1 MSIFRLDS
9 PLMRGL
15 TKLADL
21 MLLNILAVACSIPI
35 ITLGASAS
43 ALYYAV
49 GHLQEDEGSPTRDFF
64 HAFRHNLKQATV
76 IWLILAVTGA
86 ALLFATLYYL
96 AVNMTGGTILLTI
109 TCLAWLL
116 WAFLFSWV
124 FPLQCKF
131 ENTVRNTLN
140 NALLLSLG
148 YFPRSLL
155 MAVINAVPVVLALLL
170 PWHFLAGGIVWLGI
184 WFSLAASINWR
195 LLKKPLER
203 LIASSEVQEQDDG
216 QA

>member
-21 MLLNILAVACSIPI
+21 MLLNILAVVCSIPI

-49 GHLQEDEGSPTRDFF
+49 GHLQEDEGTPARDFF
-64 HAFRHNLKQATV
+64 HAFRQNFAQATG
-76 IWLILAVTGA
+76 IWLILLVCGAV
-86 ALLFATLYYL
+86 LLLATLYYL
-96 AVNMTGGTILLTI
+96 SVDMAGSTILLTI
-109 TCLAWLL
+109 TCIAWLL
-116 WAFLFSWV
+116 WSFLFAWV

-131 ENTVRNTLN
+131 ENTVRRTIN

-148 YFPRSLL
+148 YVPRSLL
-155 MAVINAVPVVLALLL
+155 MAVINAVPVAVALLL
-170 PWHFLAGGIVWLGI
+170 PVYFVAGGIVWLGI

-195 LLKKPLER
+195 LLKKPLAR
-203 LIASSEVQEQDDG
+203 LIASSEVQEQDE

>member
-1 MSIFRLDS
+1 MSFFRLDS

-15 TKLADL
+15 SHLADL
-21 MLLNILAVACSIPI
+21 MLLNILAVVCSIPI
-35 ITLGASAS
+35 FTLGASAS

-49 GHLQEDEGSPTRDFF
+49 GHLQEDEGTPVRDFF
-64 HAFRHNLKQATV
+64 RAFRQNFAQATG
-76 IWLILAVTGA
+76 IWLILLVCAAV
-86 ALLFATLYYL
+86 LLLATLYYL
-96 AVNMTGGTILLTI
+96 SVNLAGSSILLAI

-116 WAFLFSWV
+116 WAFLFAWV

-131 ENTVRNTLN
+131 ENTVRRTIH

-155 MAVINAVPVVLALLL
+155 MAVLNAVPVAVALLL
-170 PWHFLAGGIVWLGI
+170 PAYFLAGGIVWLGI

-203 LIASSEVQEQDDG
+203 LIASSEVQEQDE

>member
-1 MSIFRLDS
+1 MSFFRLDS

-15 TKLADL
+15 SQLADL
-21 MLLNILAVACSIPI
+21 MLLNILAVICSIPI
-35 ITLGASAS
+35 FTIGASAS

-64 HAFRHNLKQATV
+64 QAFLQNFKKATI
-76 IWLILAVTGA
+76 IWLILAAIGA

-96 AVNMTGGTILLTI
+96 SVNMTGGTILLAI

-116 WAFLFSWV
+116 WSFLFSWA
-124 FPLQCKF
+124 FPLQSKF
-131 ENTVRNTLN
+131 ENTIRNTLN
-140 NALLLSLG
+140 NSLLLSLG

-155 MAVINAVPVVLALLL
+155 MAVLNAVPVVMALLL
-170 PWHFLAGGIVWLGI
+170 PWYFLAGGIVWLGL
-184 WFSLAASINWR
+184 WFALAASLNWR

-203 LIASSEVQEQDDG
+203 LMAASEVQEQDE

>member
-21 MLLNILAVACSIPI
+21 MLLNILAVVCSIPI
-35 ITLGASAS
+35 VTIGASAS
-43 ALYYAV
+43 ALYYAI

-64 HAFRHNLKQATV
+64 HAFRQNFKQATI

-96 AVNMTGGTILLTI
+96 AVNMTGGMILLTI
-109 TCLAWLL
+109 TCLAWLV
-116 WAFLFSWV
+116 WSFLFAWA
-124 FPLQCKF
+124 FPLQSKF
-131 ENTVRNTLN
+131 ENTIRNTLN

-155 MAVINAVPVVLALLL
+155 MAVINAVPMALALLL
-170 PWHFLAGGIVWLGI
+170 PWYFLAGGIVWLGI

-203 LIASSEVQEQDDG
+203 LIDSSEAQEQDL

>member
-21 MLLNILAVACSIPI
+21 MLLNILAVVCSIPI

-64 HAFRHNLKQATV
+64 HAFRQNLKQATV

-86 ALLFATLYYL
+86 VLLFATLYYL
-96 AVNMTGGTILLTI
+96 AVKMTGGMILLAI
-109 TCLAWLL
+109 TCLSWLV
-116 WAFLFSWV
+116 WSFLFAWT
-124 FPLQCKF
+124 FPLQSKF
-131 ENTVRNTLN
+131 ENTIRNTLN
-140 NALLLSLG
+140 NALLMSLA
-148 YFPRSLL
+148 YLPRSLL
-155 MAVINAVPVVLALLL
+155 MAVINAVPVVMALLL
-170 PWHFLAGGIVWLGI
+170 PWYFLAGGIAWLGI

-203 LIASSEVQEQDDG
+203 LIASSEVQEQDE

>member
-15 TKLADL
+15 SQLADL
-21 MLLNILAVACSIPI
+21 MLLNILAVICSIPI
-35 ITLGASAS
+35 VTIGASAS

-49 GHLQEDEGSPTRDFF
+49 GHLQEDEGTPMRDFF
-64 HAFRHNLKQATV
+64 RAFRQNFAQATV
-76 IWLILAVTGA
+76 IWLILLACGA
-86 ALLFATLYYL
+86 ALLLATLYYL
-96 AVNMTGGTILLTI
+96 AVNMTGGVILLTI

-116 WAFLFSWV
+116 WSFLFSWV
-124 FPLQCKF
+124 FPLQSKF
-131 ENTVRNTLN
+131 ENTVRNTLS
-140 NALLLSLG
+140 NALLWSLG

-155 MAVINAVPVVLALLL
+155 MAVLNAVPVAVALLL
-170 PWHFLAGGIVWLGI
+170 PAYFLAGGIVWLGL
-184 WFSLAASINWR
+184 WFALAASLNWR

-203 LIASSEVQEQDDG
+203 LMAASEVQEQDE

>member
-21 MLLNILAVACSIPI
+21 MLLNILAVVCSIPI
-35 ITLGASAS
+35 VTLGASAS
-43 ALYYAV
+43 ALYYAI

-64 HAFRHNLKQATV
+64 HAFRQNFKQATI

-96 AVNMTGGTILLTI
+96 AVKMTGGMILLAI
-109 TCLAWLL
+109 TCLSWLV
-116 WAFLFSWV
+116 WSFLFAWT
-124 FPLQCKF
+124 FPLQSKF
-131 ENTVRNTLN
+131 ENTIRNTLN
-140 NALLLSLG
+140 NALLMSLA
-148 YFPRSLL
+148 YLPRSLL
-155 MAVINAVPVVLALLL
+155 MAVINAVPMALALLL
-170 PWHFLAGGIVWLGI
+170 PWYFLAGGIVWLGI

-203 LIASSEVQEQDDG
+203 LIASSEVQEQDE

>member
-21 MLLNILAVACSIPI
+21 MLLNILAVVCSIPI
-35 ITLGASAS
+35 VTIGASAS

-64 HAFRHNLKQATV
+64 HAFRQNLKQATI

-96 AVNMTGGTILLTI
+96 AVNMTGGMILLTI
-109 TCLAWLL
+109 TCLAWLV
-116 WAFLFSWV
+116 WSFLFAWA
-124 FPLQCKF
+124 FPLQSKF
-131 ENTVRNTLN
+131 ENTIRNTLN
-140 NALLLSLG
+140 NALLMSLG
-148 YFPRSLL
+148 YLPRSLL
-155 MAVINAVPVVLALLL
+155 VAVINAVPLALALLL
-170 PWHFLAGGIVWLGI
+170 PWYFLAGGIVWLGI

-203 LIASSEVQEQDDG
+203 LIASSEVQEQDE

>member
-1 MSIFRLDS
+1 MSLFRLDS

-15 TKLADL
+15 SQLADL
-21 MLLNILAVACSIPI
+21 MLLNILAVICSIPI
-35 ITLGASAS
+35 VTIGASAS
-43 ALYYAV
+43 ALY
-49 GHLQEDEGSPTRDFF
+49 
-64 HAFRHNLKQATV
+64 
-76 IWLILAVTGA
+76 A

-96 AVNMTGGTILLTI
+96 SVNMTGGTILLAI

-116 WAFLFSWV
+116 WSFLFSWA
-124 FPLQCKF
+124 FPLQSKF
-131 ENTVRNTLN
+131 ENTIRNTLN
-140 NALLLSLG
+140 NSLLLSLG

-155 MAVINAVPVVLALLL
+155 MAVINAVPMALALLL
-170 PWHFLAGGIVWLGI
+170 PWYFLAGGIVWLGI

-203 LIASSEVQEQDDG
+203 LIDSSEAQEQDE

>member
-15 TKLADL
+15 SQLADL
-21 MLLNILAVACSIPI
+21 MLLNILAVICSIPI
-35 ITLGASAS
+35 VTIGASAS

-49 GHLQEDEGSPTRDFF
+49 GHLQEDEGTPMRDFF
-64 HAFRHNLKQATV
+64 RAFRQNFAQATV
-76 IWLILAVTGA
+76 IWLILLACGA
-86 ALLFATLYYL
+86 ALLLATLYYL
-96 AVNMTGGTILLTI
+96 AVNMTGGVILLTI

-116 WAFLFSWV
+116 WSFLFSWV
-124 FPLQCKF
+124 FPLQSKF
-131 ENTVRNTLN
+131 ENTVRNTLS

-155 MAVINAVPVVLALLL
+155 MAVLNAVPVAVALLL
-170 PWHFLAGGIVWLGI
+170 PAYFLAGGIVWLGL
-184 WFSLAASINWR
+184 WFALAASLNWR

-203 LIASSEVQEQDDG
+203 LMAASEVQEQDE

>member
-1 MSIFRLDS
+1 MSFFRLDS

-15 TKLADL
+15 SHLADL
-21 MLLNILAVACSIPI
+21 MLLNILAVICSIPI
-35 ITLGASAS
+35 FTIGASAS

-64 HAFRHNLKQATV
+64 QAFLQNFKKATI
-76 IWLILAVTGA
+76 IWLILAAIGA

-96 AVNMTGGTILLTI
+96 PVNMTGGTILLAI

-116 WAFLFSWV
+116 WAFLFAWV

-131 ENTVRNTLN
+131 ENTVRRTIH

-155 MAVINAVPVVLALLL
+155 MAVLNAVPVAVALLL
-170 PWHFLAGGIVWLGI
+170 PWYFLAGGIAWLGI

-203 LIASSEVQEQDDG
+203 LIASSEVQEQDE

>member
-21 MLLNILAVACSIPI
+21 MLLNIQAVACSIPI

-64 HAFRHNLKQATV
+64 HAFRQNLKQATV

-96 AVNMTGGTILLTI
+96 AVNMTGGTILLAI
-109 TCLAWLL
+109 TCLVWLL
-116 WAFLFSWV
+116 WSFLFSWV

-203 LIASSEVQEQDDG
+203 LIASSEVQEQDE